1 MKKFLYVLTILS
13 ALSMSGAVMATGD
26 AEAGKQK
33 MLVCS
38 ACHGMDGNGI
48 APNFPNLAGQGAQYI
63 VKQLEDFKSSKR
75 NDPTMIGMVMPLSKQ
90 DMEDIAAYY
99 VQQAPKIGVA
109 DETKVALGESI
120 YRGGITAPGISA
132 CSACHGPGGA
142 GNPAAAYPALR
153 GQTGAYIVKALNDF
167 RSGTRSNDP
176 NSMMRSLAKRM
187 TDQEIEAVSSYIQGL
202 HSQ

>member
-1 MKKFLYVLTILS
+1 MKKFLYVLVT
-13 ALSMSGAVMATGD
+13 LSMLGTSAAIAAGS

-33 MLVCS
+33 ALVCS

-48 APNFPNLAGQGAQYI
+48 APNYPNIAGQGEQYF
-63 VKQLEDFKSSKR
+63 VKQLEDFKTSKR
-75 NDPTMIGMVMPLSKQ
+75 NDPTMMGMVMPLSKQ

-99 VQQAPKIGVA
+99 SQQPPKIGVA

-132 CSACHGPGGA
+132 CTACHGPGGA

-153 GQTGAYIVKALNDF
+153 GQSGVYIAKALNDF
-167 RSGTRSNDP
+167 RSGARSNDP
-176 NSMMRSLAKRM
+176 SNMMGALTKRM
-187 TDQEIEAVSSYIQGL
+187 TDQEIDAVSSYIQGL
-202 HSQ
+202 HSK